1 MNYLLHYFEIQDVSG
16 LELLLDEA
24 DRDAILHNSSMSG
37 VEATIYA

>member
-1 MNYLLHYFEIQDVSG
+1 MNYLLHYFEIQDVAW

-24 DRDAILHNSSMSG
+24 DRDAILHNTSMCG